1 MDDTIYIY
9 IRLKYF
15 KEMLFNNDWVLLHTS
30 TWDDKFENFYLKNNR
45 ELLSSKA
52 PNLYGQCWTLRGK
65 KCADAMWRL
74 HSGISNG
81 YTIKN
86 DELDE
91 TAVKIHT
98 KVSKLRDAICED
110 STNEATAYIGIVNY
124 KSKKCIQ
131 DWIDRHKQLDNN
143 AIIDSLFIKRNAF
156 SYEKE
161 ARIIIITNSDKGEQL
176 RLKIDP
182 FALIEGNCVLD
193 PRLDDSQYKKVV
205 SELKSFG
212 IKDKNIRKS
221 TLYDDYK
228 I

>member
-30 TWDDKFENFYLKNNR
+30 TWNDKFENFYLKNNR
-45 ELLSSKA
+45 EHLSSKV

-74 HSGISNG
+74 HSGKSNG
-81 YTIKN
+81 YAINN

-98 KVSKLRDAICED
+98 KVSKLRDAICAD
-110 STNEATAYIGIVNY
+110 SANDATAYIGIVNY

-131 DWIDRHKQLDNN
+131 DWIDRHKQDNN
-143 AIIDSLFIKRNAF
+143 VIIDSLFIKRNAF

-161 ARIIIITNSDKGEQL
+161 ARVIIITNSDKGEQL
-176 RLKIDP
+176 RLKINP

-193 PRLDDSQYKKVV
+193 PRLDDSQYKKVE

-212 IKDKNIRKS
+212 VKGKNIRKS